1 MTATTPAPG
10 PTVAPTD
17 TFTIQRMGSE
27 EGPYSLADLQAQVR
41 AGSVKYNT
49 LIRRGDSAWFN
60 ATEVPG
66 LFSEKEWLV
75 ALLLSLVLGYFG
87 VDRFYLG
94 HVGLGILKLITL
106 GGLGIWY
113 VVDLILIATGGMR
126 DSNGLPLRR

>member
-1 MTATTPAPG
+1 MTAG

-17 TFTIQRMGSE
+17 TFTIQRMGAE
-27 EGPYSLADLQAQVR
+27 EGPYTLADLQAQAR
-41 AGSVKYNT
+41 SGSVKHDT
-49 LIRRGDSAWFN
+49 QVRRGDSGWFK
-60 ATEVPG
+60 ATEIPG

-94 HVGLGILKLITL
+94 YTGLGILKLVTL

-113 VVDLILIATGGMR
+113 VIDLILIATGGLR
-126 DSNGLPLRR
+126 DTNGLPLRR

>member
-1 MTATTPAPG
+1 MTTAEPTAG
-10 PTVAPTD
+10 PTVGPND
-17 TFTIQRMGSE
+17 SFKIQRMGSE
-27 EGPYSLADLQAQVR
+27 EGPYTFGDLQAQVR
-41 AGSVKYNT
+41 GGSVKYNT
-49 LIRRGDSAWFN
+49 LIRRNDSGWFN
-60 ATEVPG
+60 AAEVPG

-75 ALLLSLVLGYFG
+75 ALLLSLVLGYLG

-113 VVDLILIATGGMR
+113 VVDLILIATGGLR

>member
-1 MTATTPAPG
+1 MTVG
-10 PTVAPTD
+10 PSVGPTD
-17 TFTIQRMGSE
+17 TFTIQRMGAE
-27 EGPYSLADLQAQVR
+27 EGPYSLADLQAHVR
-41 AGSVKYNT
+41 AGSVKHNT
-49 LIRRGDSAWFN
+49 LLKRGDSAWFN

-94 HVGLGILKLITL
+94 HTGLGILKLVTL

-113 VVDLILIATGGMR
+113 VIDIILIATGGLR

>member
-1 MTATTPAPG
+1 MTATTPTPG

-60 ATEVPG
+60 ASEVPG

>member
-1 MTATTPAPG
+1 MTAG
-10 PTVAPTD
+10 PTVSPTD
-17 TFTIQRMGSE
+17 TFTIQRMGAE
-27 EGPYSLADLQAQVR
+27 EGPYSLADLKALVR
-41 AGSVKYNT
+41 SGSVNYNT

-66 LFSEKEWLV
+66 LFSEKEWVV

-94 HVGLGILKLITL
+94 YTGLGILKLVTL

-113 VVDLILIATGGMR
+113 VIDLILIATGGLR
-126 DSNGLPLRR
+126 DANGLPLRR

>member
-1 MTATTPAPG
+1 MTAG

-17 TFTIQRMGSE
+17 TFTIQRMGAE

-94 HVGLGILKLITL
+94 HVGLGVLKLITL

>member
-1 MTATTPAPG
+1 MTATTPTPG

-113 VVDLILIATGGMR
+113 VVDLILIATGGLR

>member
-1 MTATTPAPG
+1 MTAG
-10 PTVAPTD
+10 PSVGPTD
-17 TFTIQRMGSE
+17 TFTIQRMGAE

-49 LIRRGDSAWFN
+49 LVRRGQSAWFN
-60 ATEVPG
+60 ANEVPG

-94 HVGLGILKLITL
+94 YVGLGILKLVTL

-113 VVDLILIATGGMR
+113 VVDLILIATGGLR
-126 DSNGLPLRR
+126 DANGLPLRR

>member
-1 MTATTPAPG
+1 MTDTPG
-10 PTVAPTD
+10 VAPTD
-17 TFTIQRMGSE
+17 TFMVQRMGAE

-41 AGSVKYNT
+41 SGSVKYNT
-49 LIRRGDSAWFN
+49 LIRRGTSNWFN

>member
-1 MTATTPAPG
+1 MTAETTAG
-10 PTVAPTD
+10 PSVSPTD

-27 EGPYSLADLQAQVR
+27 EGPYSLGDLQAQVR
-41 AGSVKYNT
+41 SGSVKYNT
-49 LIRRGDSAWFN
+49 QVKRGASAWFN
-60 ATEVPG
+60 ASEVPG

-75 ALLLSLVLGYFG
+75 ALLLSLVLGYLG

-113 VVDLILIATGGMR
+113 VVDLILIATGGLR

>member
-1 MTATTPAPG
+1 MTATTPTPG

-41 AGSVKYNT
+41 SGSVKYNT

-94 HVGLGILKLITL
+94 HVGLGVLKLITL

>member
-1 MTATTPAPG
+1 MTATTPTPG